1 VEFSNEIFEKALNQP
16 LFASMQ
22 AELCRR
28 LHTHYDPSDAKY
40 TDNIG
45 KQLTF
50 RRVLL
55 KNCQNEFVRFEHLAK
70 EGAEIEATVARQG
83 DGADNSEEAKRIKT
97 EVGFK
102 AVYANKR
109 MLGMYDLSESFTG
122 GTYYQ
127 KPSFIDNVDTRCQR
141 SLLRRRR
148 TLLKLCVPLSRG
160 QVKSC
165 QRVRLLRRRN

>member
-70 EGAEIEATVARQG
+70 EGVEIEATVARRAMGQIIPRRQ
-83 DGADNSEEAKRIKT
+83 NE
-97 EVGFK
+97 
-102 AVYANKR
+102 
-109 MLGMYDLSESFTG
+109 
-122 GTYYQ
+122 
-127 KPSFIDNVDTRCQR
+127 
-141 SLLRRRR
+141 LRRRR
-148 TLLKLCVPLSRG
+148 VSRLCTPISVCSG
-160 QVKSC
+160 C
-165 QRVRLLRRRN
+165 AIYRRSIQEGPIARNHHSSTMYTPAANAFYSEEEGGRY